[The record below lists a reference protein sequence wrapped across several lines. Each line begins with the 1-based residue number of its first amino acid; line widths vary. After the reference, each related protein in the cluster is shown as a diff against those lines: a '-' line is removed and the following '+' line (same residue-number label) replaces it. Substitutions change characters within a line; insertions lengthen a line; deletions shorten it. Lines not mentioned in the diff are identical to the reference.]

1 MATILYALSGE
12 GRGHA
17 TRARTLVE
25 ELRGQ
30 HRVVLFA
37 PHQAYDL
44 LAPCYQDDDAVE
56 VRHIPGLRFH
66 YTQSQRLDHFGTAL
80 GTAAYLRRL
89 PSLVTRLCREMD
101 ELAPDLVIT
110 DLDPALPRAAERLGV
125 PYLSLDHQHFL
136 VTSDLRSLRPTLRLH
151 AAFMG
156 SLVKVYYRRQVH
168 TVVSSFYF
176 PPLLPGLKNVTQ
188 IGVLLRPEI
197 RFAEPVR
204 GDYLLAYLRRDVT
217 PSVLDA
223 LAHCGC
229 EVRIYGLGERESS
242 GRLRFLGV
250 DVHRFADDLVGC
262 RGLVS
267 TAGNQLLGEALYLGK
282 PVLAM
287 PESGNREQEINA
299 HFLSASGAGETA
311 DLETLDAHRLRA
323 FLDRGGPLAHAID
336 RQRLC
341 GNSEALAVIHRLL
354 GEPLP
359 DSLPSVA

>member
-1 MATILYALSGE
+1 
-12 GRGHA
+12 
-17 TRARTLVE
+17 
-25 ELRGQ
+25 
-30 HRVVLFA
+30 VLIA

-44 LAPCYQDDDAVE
+44 LAPCYPGDGMVE
-56 VRHIPGLRFH
+56 VRRIPGLRFH
-66 YTQSQRLDHFGTAL
+66 YTAGHRLDHLGTAV

-89 PSLVTRLCREMD
+89 PALVEHLCREMHAL
-101 ELAPDLVIT
+101 EPDLVIT

-136 VTSDLRSLRPTLRLH
+136 LTSDLRSLRPVLRWH

-156 SLVKVYYRRQVH
+156 SLVKLYYRRQVH

-176 PPLLPGLKNVTQ
+176 PPLLPGLQNVTQ

-197 RFAEPVR
+197 RYAEPRR
-204 GDYLLAYLRRDVT
+204 GNYLLAYLRRDVT
-217 PSVLDA
+217 PSVLGA
-223 LAHCGC
+223 LADCGC
-229 EVRIYGLGERESS
+229 EVRIYGLGERASR
-242 GRLRFLGV
+242 GRLRFRGV
-250 DVHRFADDLVGC
+250 DIHRFAEDLAGC

-287 PESGNREQEINA
+287 PEAGNREQEINA
-299 HFLSASGAGETA
+299 HFLSATGGGETA
-311 DLETLDAHRLRA
+311 DLESLDARRLRT
-323 FLDRGGPLAHAID
+323 FLERGGQLAHTTL

-341 GNSEALAVIHRLL
+341 GNPEALAVIHRHL

-359 DSLPSVA
+359 GSLPSVA